1 MGIGWFLKKLAVPL
15 LCKSLSKLFNSAH
28 WNVFS
33 AGVQTQDLGEKIGR
47 AYQVWLLDHVS
58 CRKNHEHLQAGAAMI
73 MAARIKFGSSSD
85 PPTTSL
91 VGEANR
97 LFPGLSSSQL
107 NNLKQVFLGS
117 GLQNSDRKMFEF
129 LFTLCQGS
137 LDVRSALTIPGWT
150 ETRISCRKEQKAH
163 SGSGSSFSTFSF
175 DPIGKDLS
183 HNWITYWC
191 WQLWSVL

>member
-28 WNVFS
+28 WNVFL
-33 AGVQTQDLGEKIGR
+33 AGIQTHNLGEKIGR

-58 CRKNHEHLQAGAAMI
+58 CWKNHEHLQAGAAII

-97 LFPGLSSSQL
+97 LFPGLSSSLL
-107 NNLKQVFLGS
+107 NNLKHVFLSS

-129 LFTLCQGS
+129 LFTLSQGS
-137 LDVRSALTIPGWT
+137 LDVRSALTILG
-150 ETRISCRKEQKAH
+150 
-163 SGSGSSFSTFSF
+163 
-175 DPIGKDLS
+175 
-183 HNWITYWC
+183 
-191 WQLWSVL
+191 